1 MVSNILAKP
10 KPIDYQ
16 WKGMVSN
23 ILAKPRPIDYQWKG
37 MVSSILAK
45 PQPIDYQWKVWYIIF
60 WQNLN
65 LSIISGR

>member
-1 MVSNILAKP
+1 MNLFLAKPKPIDYQWKGMVSNILAKP

-23 ILAKPRPIDYQWKG
+23 ILAKLKPIN
-37 MVSSILAK
+37 
-45 PQPIDYQWKVWYIIF
+45 YQWKVWHIIF